1 MHYYT
6 NHGKA
11 TLVENVKVT
20 IHFVCE
26 ALVQSHIFIRS
37 FNKLFDIM
45 CTYIKNIDYY
55 ISKNIYEGEW
65 VLLFN
70 AYSDKN

>member
-37 FNKLFDIM
+37 FNKLHILRILTTIFHI
-45 CTYIKNIDYY
+45 T
-55 ISKNIYEGEW
+55 KNIYEGEW

>member
-55 ISKNIYEGEW
+55 ISYYKEHIRGRMGSL
-65 VLLFN
+65 VQCI
-70 AYSDKN
+70 